1 MEKAGSQVHKGH
13 KGHKGR
19 KTLKTSTARQQ
30 Q

>member
-1 MEKAGSQVHKGH
+1 MEKAGSQVRKGH